1 MKFIINIFGYILFKV
16 FSLMEDVVKYY
27 VVKCGICSKV
37 DYIYVKLVFESF
49 YLLLGV
55 NVLEEIGIFI

>member
-1 MKFIINIFGYILFKV
+1 
-16 FSLMEDVVKYY
+16 MEDVVKYY
-27 VVKCGICSKV
+27 VVKCGIRSKV